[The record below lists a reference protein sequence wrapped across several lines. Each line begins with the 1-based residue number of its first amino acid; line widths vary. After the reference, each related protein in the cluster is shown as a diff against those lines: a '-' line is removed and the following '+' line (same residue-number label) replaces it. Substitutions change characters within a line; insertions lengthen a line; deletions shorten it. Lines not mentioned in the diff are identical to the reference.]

1 MKLMNAYETMKLSN
15 RCEIINWRRWACETF
30 VASRY
35 SATKRHLLS
44 VSISAPYSGP
54 QSCTTR
60 PPAWLALRVAP
71 HAPMAGPKSC
81 ATRQDMALHFTFCW
95 AFIYRSV
102 EPLFIV
108 LLNLCLSFC
117 WTFVYRSVEPLFHVL
132 MNLCVNFFWTFVYRS
147 VEPLF

>member
-54 QSCTTR
+54 Q
-60 PPAWLALRVAP
+60 LRVAP
-71 HAPMAGPKSC
+71 WRTGGSVTAQLCHIKTMHLG
-81 ATRQDMALHFTFCW
+81 ALARKVSKVTN
-95 AFIYRSV
+95 RDESG
-102 EPLFIV
+102 EK
-108 LLNLCLSFC
+108 
-117 WTFVYRSVEPLFHVL
+117 
-132 MNLCVNFFWTFVYRS
+132 
-147 VEPLF
+147 